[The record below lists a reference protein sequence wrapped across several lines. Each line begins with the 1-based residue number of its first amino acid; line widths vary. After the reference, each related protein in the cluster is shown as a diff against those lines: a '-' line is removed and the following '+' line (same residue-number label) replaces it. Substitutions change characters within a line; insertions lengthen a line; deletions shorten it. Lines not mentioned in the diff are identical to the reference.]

1 MSSAPHFVDSL
12 HSEGQF
18 FEGLFRDYFPAT
30 FPFSHFVSRSTSS
43 LSRFRLYGLDSPEGY
58 DCVGDWPTDHKG
70 GRCIQSHLCHF
81 DLNKVTCVILI
92 WKSHFFHFGLEQS
105 PLCHFDLNKFSF
117 VILFINKDGQSL
129 IWLISK
135 FFPLKS
141 SPQRRL
147 ICRWRAKHPTK
158 APGTRWLWWLA
169 WIARD
174 LCSLQSCWGVSKES
188 ICKAKN
194 AITMVPDWGLG

>member
-1 MSSAPHFVDSL
+1 MKDCFGTIFQLLSLFPILFQGPHHL
-12 HSEGQF
+12 C
-18 FEGLFRDYFPAT
+18 R
-30 FPFSHFVSRSTSS
+30 
-43 LSRFRLYGLDSPEGY
+43 GLDY
-58 DCVGDWPTDHKG
+58 MDWT
-70 GRCIQSHLCHF
+70 HLKVMTALVIGHPITKEVAAS
-81 DLNKVTCVILI
+81 KVTCVILI

-174 LCSLQSCWGVSKES
+174 LCSLQSCWGVSKG
-188 ICKAKN
+188 KVFAKRRTQLRWFR
-194 AITMVPDWGLG
+194 IEGLDRQDVPPWTRLVPR